1 MSRLPSLF
9 SDDSDEEKSLVLP
22 FPVVPAGAFG
32 DPDLILAATEQLR
45 SLDPDHAQFIS
56 AAGDNAG
63 LLPIRGEVVGALN
76 LFPPL
81 RPAVRIPKK

>member
-1 MSRLPSLF
+1 M
-9 SDDSDEEKSLVLP
+9 LP
-22 FPVVPAGAFG
+22 FPIVPAGAFG
-32 DPDLILAATEQLR
+32 DPDLILRATEELR
-45 SLDPDHAQFIS
+45 SLDPDHEQFIS

-81 RPAVRIPKK
+81 RPAVRIPKKWKFPFLVRLRRVF